1 MSILYKERLESDS
14 TKEEGTN
21 NKMEW
26 EIVKDVDVVNMEEHL
41 RITTE
46 SKIQTTL
53 KETDKVQEV
62 KMISVDSK
70 EVDNINNKIE
80 VVNIDEVNKTIV
92 KKEDMISIEEVIS
105 IDNKKEMEIRTNVEE
120 VSNII
125 SNQELRKL

>member
-1 MSILYKERLESDS
+1 
-14 TKEEGTN
+14 
-21 NKMEW
+21 
-26 EIVKDVDVVNMEEHL
+26 
-41 RITTE
+41 
-46 SKIQTTL
+46 
-53 KETDKVQEV
+53 
-62 KMISVDSK
+62 MISVDSK

-105 IDNKKEMEIRTNVEE
+105 IDNKKEMEISTNVEE

>member
-1 MSILYKERLESDS
+1 
-14 TKEEGTN
+14 
-21 NKMEW
+21 
-26 EIVKDVDVVNMEEHL
+26 
-41 RITTE
+41 
-46 SKIQTTL
+46 
-53 KETDKVQEV
+53 
-62 KMISVDSK
+62 MISVDSK

>member
-21 NKMEW
+21 NKMEG

-53 KETDKVQEV
+53 KETGKVQEV

-92 KKEDMISIEEVIS
+92 KKEDMIGIEEVIS
-105 IDNKKEMEIRTNVEE
+105 IDSKKEMEIRTNVEE

-125 SNQELRKL
+125 SNQDLRKL

>member
-21 NKMEW
+21 NKMEG

-92 KKEDMISIEEVIS
+92 KKEDMIGIEEVIS

-125 SNQELRKL
+125 SNQDLRKL